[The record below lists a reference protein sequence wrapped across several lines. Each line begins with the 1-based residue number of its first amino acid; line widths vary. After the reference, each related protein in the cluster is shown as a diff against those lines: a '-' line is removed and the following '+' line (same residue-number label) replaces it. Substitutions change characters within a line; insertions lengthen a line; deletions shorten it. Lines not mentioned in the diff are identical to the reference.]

1 MADFRASGEEGLGWA
16 GQRERSLPGKQVGFG
31 GGQDLG
37 IREKDLLMLSP
48 RV

>member
-1 MADFRASGEEGLGWA
+1 MADFRASDEEGLGWA
-16 GQRERSLPGKQVGFG
+16 GQRERSLLVGFG